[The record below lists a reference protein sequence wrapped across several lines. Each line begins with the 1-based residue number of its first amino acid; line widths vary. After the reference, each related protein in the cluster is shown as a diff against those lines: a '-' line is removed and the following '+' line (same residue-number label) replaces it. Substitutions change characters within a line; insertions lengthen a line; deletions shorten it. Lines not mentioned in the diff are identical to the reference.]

1 MTNEVSFRHKK
12 ITTKLAES
20 QGSVVWKVVVRRG
33 VTMVT
38 QQLCGTLHSGRR
50 RHLIN
55 NSLMRP
61 ASGKSRLTQILS
73 GEAPTRRSFT
83 KEAALGMRPGLKMY
97 KDKNRYYLVDRS

>member
-1 MTNEVSFRHKK
+1 MTCKGK
-12 ITTKLAES
+12 
-20 QGSVVWKVVVRRG
+20 GVVWKVVVG
-33 VTMVT
+33 GVEVTMVT
-38 QQLCGTLHSGRR
+38 QQLSGKLHSGRR

-97 KDKNRYYLVDRS
+97 KTRIDGS

>member
-1 MTNEVSFRHKK
+1 MTCKGK
-12 ITTKLAES
+12 
-20 QGSVVWKVVVRRG
+20 GVVWKVVVG
-33 VTMVT
+33 GVEVTMVT
-38 QQLCGTLHSGRR
+38 QQLSGNLHSGRR

-97 KDKNRYYLVDRS
+97 KTRIDGS

>member
-1 MTNEVSFRHKK
+1 MTCKGK
-12 ITTKLAES
+12 
-20 QGSVVWKVVVRRG
+20 GVVWKVVVG
-33 VTMVT
+33 GVEVTMVT

-97 KDKNRYYLVDRS
+97 KTRIDGS